1 MNALTGVRA
10 TVTGLGTPA
19 DPWLITGTGVS
30 GLTTGDSGLIGGIAG
45 GAYSLNPDAV
55 SVYSAQAAA
64 ALGMTTPTAAQV
76 QSYTNSCFQQVVS
89 FFNANLP
96 AGWMG
101 ELDFQ
106 AYNPL
111 YNYQATPGQVAALT
125 RNSTWTEDELIYTLN
140 QNALQEAGSSSAPT
154 TANIIGGTV
163 TLTARAEIGANRQS
177 VQISL
182 AKIQNAN
189 IQSEL
194 DGRPE
199 GAARAG
205 HPGG

>member
-1 MNALTGVRA
+1 M
-10 TVTGLGTPA
+10 
-19 DPWLITGTGVS
+19 
-30 GLTTGDSGLIGGIAG
+30 
-45 GAYSLNPDAV
+45 
-55 SVYSAQAAA
+55 
-64 ALGMTTPTAAQV
+64 
-76 QSYTNSCFQQVVS
+76 VS

-101 ELDFQ
+101 QLDFQ

-125 RNSTWTEDELIYTLN
+125 QNSTWTEDQLIYTLN
-140 QNALQEAGSSSAPT
+140 QNALQGAGSSSSPT

-163 TLTARAEIGANRQS
+163 TLTAGAGIGANEPVGTDLSREHPER
-177 VQISL
+177 
-182 AKIQNAN
+182 
-189 IQSEL
+189 EL

-199 GAARAG
+199 GAAGPG